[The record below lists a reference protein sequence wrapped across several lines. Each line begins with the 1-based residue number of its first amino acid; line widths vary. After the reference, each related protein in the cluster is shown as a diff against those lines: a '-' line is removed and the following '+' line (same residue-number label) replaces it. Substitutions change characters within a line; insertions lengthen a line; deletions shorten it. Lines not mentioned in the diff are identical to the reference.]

1 MLWLRGVFA
10 MPEPQIK
17 DRLVSDHAELYDM
30 ATARRYF
37 TKFDRITGHLARV
50 AGEVEKEGR
59 LTRTE
64 ARILGRYL
72 AGLNATFR
80 ALSYK
85 YLMTGTPDVAV
96 RLTFDRHESGFPVA
110 QELMAMAVDAAQA
123 DKHLQ
128 GMASE
133 TELKDRMVRQILRD
147 LTAPTQLRFALSQRL
162 YYEALATGG
171 LFLTRNDPDVQWI
184 EDVKRDGTTRR
195 HFLVHWAVF
204 DTQTNLPV
212 VYLLDLEDSGKKPL
226 PNDDRRWP
234 LVSQGIMAQ
243 SVSGLKLL
251 TIASGFDKD
260 FEALHPKR
268 LRRLTLGPMH
278 SHDFTLQS
286 GPISD
291 VLKAAAA
298 PDGEDWALVWT
309 VEDLISDREEA
320 VKEGWFATANRQIW
334 KLNPLD
340 GAETGAT
347 RTEQMV
353 ILPERV
359 FQAMVE
365 VKAPGLARIRKFVLG
380 AGGRILP
387 AV

>member
-1 MLWLRGVFA
+1 V
-10 MPEPQIK
+10 PEFKEQ
-17 DRLVSDHAELYDM
+17 LVTDHAELYDT

-37 TKFDRITGHLARV
+37 AKFDRITGHLARV
-50 AGEVEKEGR
+50 AGEVEQQGR

-72 AGLNATFR
+72 TGLTSTFR

-85 YLMTGTPDVAV
+85 YLMTGLAEGSAK
-96 RLTFDRHESGFPVA
+96 LTFDRHESGFPVA
-110 QELMAMAVDAAQA
+110 QELMIMAVDAAQA
-123 DKHLQ
+123 GKHLQ

-133 TELKDRMVRQILRD
+133 AELKDRMVRQIVRD
-147 LTAPTQLRFALSQRL
+147 LTPPTQLQFALSQRL

-171 LFLTRNDPDVQWI
+171 LFLTRNDPDAQWI
-184 EDVKRDGTTRR
+184 EDVTRTGTKRR
-195 HFLVHWAVF
+195 HFLIHWAVF

-212 VYLLDLEDSGKKPL
+212 VYLLDVEDSGKKPL

-243 SVSGLKLL
+243 SVGGLKLL
-251 TIASGFDKD
+251 TIATGFDKD
-260 FEALHPKR
+260 FEGIHPKR
-268 LRRLTLGPMH
+268 LRRITLGPMH
-278 SHDFTLQS
+278 SNDFTLQS
-286 GPISD
+286 GPISE
-291 VLKAAAA
+291 VLKAANA
-298 PDGEDWALVWT
+298 PDGQDWALVWT
-309 VEDLISDREEA
+309 VEDIVSEREED
-320 VKEGWFATANRQIW
+320 VKDGWFSTANRQIW
-334 KLNPLD
+334 NLNPLD
-340 GAETGAT
+340 GVDSGTT

-353 ILPERV
+353 IMPEPV

-365 VKAPGLARIRKFVLG
+365 VKAPGLAKIRKFVVG

>member
-1 MLWLRGVFA
+1 MVVELK
-10 MPEPQIK
+10 EQ
-17 DRLVSDHAELYDM
+17 LVTDHAELYDT

-37 TKFDRITGHLARV
+37 AKFDRITGHLARV
-50 AGEVEKEGR
+50 AGEVEAEGR

-72 AGLNATFR
+72 AGLTASFR

-85 YLMTGTPDVAV
+85 YLMTGLAEGTP
-96 RLTFDRHESGFPVA
+96 RLTFDRHDSGFPVA
-110 QELMAMAVDAAQA
+110 QELMTMAVDAAQA
-123 DKHLQ
+123 GKHLQ

-147 LTAPTQLRFALSQRL
+147 LTAPTQLQFALSQRL
-162 YYEALATGG
+162 YYEALAAGG
-171 LFLTRNDPDVQWI
+171 LFLTRNDPDLQWI
-184 EDVKRDGTTRR
+184 EDVTRDGVQRR
-195 HFLVHWAVF
+195 HFLIHWAVF

-212 VYLLDLEDSGKKPL
+212 VYLLDVEDSGKKAL

-234 LVSQGIMAQ
+234 LVSQGLMAQ
-243 SVSGLKLL
+243 SVGGLKLL
-251 TIASGFDKD
+251 TIATGFDKD
-260 FEALHPKR
+260 FEAIHPKR

-278 SHDFTLQS
+278 SNDFTLQS
-286 GPISD
+286 GPISQ
-291 VLKAAAA
+291 VLKAANA

-309 VEDLISDREEA
+309 VEDLVSEREEA
-320 VKEGWFATANRQIW
+320 LKDGWFSTANRQIW
-334 KLNPLD
+334 KLNALD
-340 GAETGAT
+340 GVDTGTT
-347 RTEQMV
+347 RTDQMV
-353 ILPERV
+353 ILPEKV

-365 VKAPGLARIRKFVLG
+365 VKAPGLARIRKFVVG